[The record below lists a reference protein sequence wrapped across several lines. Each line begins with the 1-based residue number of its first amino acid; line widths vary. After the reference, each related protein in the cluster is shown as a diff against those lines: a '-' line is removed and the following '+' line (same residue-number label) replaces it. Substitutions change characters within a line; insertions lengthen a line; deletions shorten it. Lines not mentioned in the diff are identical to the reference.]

1 MKAFTLIL
9 ISFLIALVL
18 GASPCNIAY
27 SNVTNVTTFEDC
39 KAYITSS
46 SDKFCCYVNGVD
58 KNENPISAC
67 AELTGTVR
75 GALKD
80 LDELEG
86 GIAAIK
92 RYYYLKADCHL
103 DKEISICHPDDKK
116 SYSPLSADYC
126 SKYSVVE
133 TVTGVDDKS
142 KCCYVSGI
150 SVDKKNVY
158 SCIGIDNNF
167 YTIDERKNEIENGDF
182 KRLGALTDI
191 KIECSIANFYSISI
205 ISLLLSILFI

>member
-9 ISFLIALVL
+9 ISFLIDLVL
-18 GASPCNIAY
+18 GASFCNIAY
-27 SNVTNVTTFEDC
+27 SNNTNVTTFEDC
-39 KAYITSS
+39 KAYTTSS
-46 SDKFCCYVNGVD
+46 SDKFCCYVNGAD
-58 KNENPISAC
+58 KKENPISAC

-80 LDELEG
+80 LNDLEG
-86 GIAAIK
+86 ALSTM

-158 SCIGIDNNF
+158 SCIGIDNIF

-182 KRLGALTDI
+182 ERLGALTDI

>member
-9 ISFLIALVL
+9 ISFLIDLVL
-18 GASPCNIAY
+18 GASFCNIAY
-27 SNVTNVTTFEDC
+27 SNNTNVTTFEDC
-39 KAYITSS
+39 KAYTTSS
-46 SDKFCCYVNGVD
+46 SDKFCCYVNGAD
-58 KNENPISAC
+58 KKENPISSC

-80 LDELEG
+80 LNDLEG
-86 GIAAIK
+86 ALSTM